1 NNSDLYFE
9 LSLTDGS
16 TNKNVTLYPRS
27 TQLITANEEAAS
39 LTGEVVSTYVR
50 SDQHLKVNFPLN

>member
-1 NNSDLYFE
+1 MAAQ
-9 LSLTDGS
+9 T
-16 TNKNVTLYPRS
+16 KNVTLYPRS